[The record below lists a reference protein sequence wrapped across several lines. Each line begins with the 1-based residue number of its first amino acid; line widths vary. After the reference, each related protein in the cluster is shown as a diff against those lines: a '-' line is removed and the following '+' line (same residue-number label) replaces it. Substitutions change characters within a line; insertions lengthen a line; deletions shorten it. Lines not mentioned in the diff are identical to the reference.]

1 VNWERTGQPGI
12 YKRDGTR
19 GRAYRVFYR
28 DAADVQHSRNFKTWQ
43 EAKYFKARVS
53 QRRPD
58 ATVRGALTL
67 GQVYEHQAAERQY
80 AEETLSVRRSAWKH
94 LERYAGRP
102 IDKITPRI
110 VDEILAPIKAKPGM
124 HRKVRSLLS
133 TLMGYAIEKNWI
145 TSNPVSRPPK
155 KRTRAE
161 KLADRPQS
169 DGKKYLSNEELARF
183 EDAIAPRYAAMVE
196 LMARV
201 GLRPGEAMALTVG
214 KFDPL
219 RRTLVIDTSLS
230 GFTKTG
236 ESRTLTLPSPIVET
250 LVEHLARFSDPRKA
264 DALMFT
270 TDHGYRLN
278 PERFRSHAWLSAC
291 RQSGID
297 LTPNQLRHTAASF
310 AISTGAN
317 VYDVMKMLGHS
328 KASITLDT
336 YAELFEGQHDRF
348 VDKYGE
354 AILAAR
360 SSVR

>member
-1 VNWERTGQPGI
+1 
-12 YKRDGTR
+12 
-19 GRAYRVFYR
+19 
-28 DAADVQHSRNFKTWQ
+28 
-43 EAKYFKARVS
+43 
-53 QRRPD
+53 
-58 ATVRGALTL
+58 
-67 GQVYEHQAAERQY
+67 
-80 AEETLSVRRSAWKH
+80 
-94 LERYAGRP
+94 
-102 IDKITPRI
+102 
-110 VDEILAPIKAKPGM
+110 
-124 HRKVRSLLS
+124 
-133 TLMGYAIEKNWI
+133 
-145 TSNPVSRPPK
+145 VSRPPK